1 MAVFGFGF
9 YAHVKWFT
17 EVKPV
22 KEALDAVMSP
32 VFMGTALA
40 VAVLLAVLTQLLPTI
55 MRIPALQRMDRQV
68 ERLRP
73 WSFYILQ
80 YGTAAAL
87 AWSLAEGSMF
97 APELPVPDYEVQIFL
112 WAAIVLLLIPYH
124 LAMKSAG
131 VILIGLYAYDIAQT
145 SLFHMLDYGFYLA
158 IAGALLLY
166 RTSWEKWAFPL
177 LYLGTGLS
185 LCWVAVEKW
194 IFPAMSLDIVE
205 HHHVPTFGFPAGTF
219 IVLCAFIEFVVGYL
233 LVVGILNRL
242 LSIVLTVIFIL
253 TTMLF
258 GYVEIVGHFMIHIVL
273 ILFIVEGVSFYKP
286 PVDMHRT
293 RIDRMVFVALNFLF
307 VLAAYLL
314 IYYKFA

>member
-1 MAVFGFGF
+1 MAVYGF

-22 KEALDAVMSP
+22 KEALDIVMSP

-40 VAVLLAVLTQLLPTI
+40 VAALLAVLTQLLPAI
-55 MRIPALQRMDRQV
+55 MRIPALRRMDRQV

-73 WSFYILQ
+73 WSFRILQ

-97 APELPVPDYEVQIFL
+97 APELPVPGYEVQIFL

-166 RTSWEKWAFPL
+166 RTAWEKWAFPL

-194 IFPAMSLDIVE
+194 IFPAMSLDIVQQ
-205 HHHVPTFGFPAGTF
+205 HHVPTFGFPAGTF

-258 GYVEIVGHFMIHIVL
+258 GYVEIVGHFMIHVVL
-273 ILFIVEGVSFYKP
+273 VLFIIEGVSFYKP

-293 RIDRMVFVALNFLF
+293 RVDRMVFVALNFLF
-307 VLAAYLL
+307 VLASYLL

>member
-1 MAVFGFGF
+1 MSNF
-9 YAHVKWFT
+9 YMHVKWFT
-17 EVKPV
+17 EIRPP
-22 KEALDAVMSP
+22 KEALDTVLSP
-32 VFMGTALA
+32 MFMGTALA

-55 MRIPALQRMDRQV
+55 MQISALQRMDRQV

-73 WSFYILQ
+73 WSFRILQ

-87 AWSLAEGSMF
+87 LWSSLEGSLF
-97 APELPVPDYEVQIFL
+97 APELPAPGSGVRIAL
-112 WAAIVLLLIPYH
+112 WAAIALLLVPQH
-124 LAMKSAG
+124 LAMKAAG
-131 VILIGLYAYDIAQT
+131 AIIAGLYVYDIAET

-158 IAGALLLY
+158 IAGALVLY
-166 RTSWEKWAFPL
+166 RTPWEKWSFPL

-194 IFPAMSLDIVE
+194 IFPAMSFDIIE
-205 HHHVPTFGFPAGTF
+205 HHAVPTFGFPAATF
-219 IVLCAFIEFVVGYL
+219 VVLCAFVEFVVGYL

-242 LSIVLTVIFIL
+242 LSIVLTIIFIL

-273 ILFIVEGVSFYKP
+273 ILFIIEGVSFYKP

-307 VLAAYLL
+307 VLAAYLVL
-314 IYYKFA
+314 YYKFA